1 MNFLTALQNK
11 QKTGAIPVIP
21 DIKCFSPKDGDLLRS
36 RDPVQI
42 ARDLADAGA
51 PALSVVTEPKE
62 FGGSLELLRSV
73 CAAVSVP
80 VLRKDFVTDRSDL
93 EETLRCGASAIL
105 LMVSCLG
112 EKKLTEL
119 YHAAIELGLTPFVE
133 THTEQEL
140 TFAYALGARLIGINN
155 RDILQLER
163 DDGDVS
169 HAAAL
174 LRVGQGEQGI
184 EGKQSQS
191 DAFVIVESA
200 LRGGADARTAICSG
214 ADGVLC
220 GTAILQAPDPVA
232 KYFSMARPCELKVCG
247 IMNEPDADLCQDL
260 GVDMAGFV
268 VEYPVEVPWN
278 LTCARAEKLLEH
290 VRDGRRS
297 HDCQDEHCTSYGS
310 EQEHG
315 HEHDYSHSSAVPA
328 LCVVTG
334 GSPAHVL
341 AVAKRL
347 RPDYLQ
353 LHGSETLEETLAIT
367 KVLHELGIRIIRSV
381 PTDLSLRQ
389 RMFGEASLLGVAGRL
404 KEGGVDCLLF
414 DSRDAGNAASGG
426 GSMVSVEMSSE
437 TLWDMIAAKEVFGG
451 PIMLGGGI
459 TPENIGSVQE
469 RFPADCLDIMSGS
482 EDAPGQKSP
491 EKIRRMCEA
500 LTGVGIA

>member
-1 MNFLTALQNK
+1 MDFLTALQNK

-42 ARDLADAGA
+42 ARDLAGAGA
-51 PALSVVTEPKE
+51 PALSVVTESKE
-62 FGGSLELLRSV
+62 FGGSLELLRSI
-73 CAAVSVP
+73 CAVVSVP

-112 EKKLTEL
+112 EKRLEEL
-119 YHAAIELGLTPFVE
+119 YHEAIELGLTPFVE
-133 THTEQEL
+133 THTQREL
-140 TFAYALGARLIGINN
+140 TFAYALGAKLIGINN

-174 LRVGQGEQGI
+174 LRVGQGIQ
-184 EGKQSQS
+184 GKQAQS
-191 DAFVIVESA
+191 DSFVVVESA
-200 LRGGADARTAICSG
+200 LRGGVDARTAIRSG

-247 IMNEPDADLCQDL
+247 IMNETDADLCLDL

-278 LTCARAEKLLEH
+278 LTCAQAEQLFEH
-290 VRDGRRS
+290 VRG
-297 HDCQDEHCTSYGS
+297 GS
-310 EQEHG
+310 RDHG
-315 HEHDYSHSSAVPA
+315 SAVPA

-341 AVAKRL
+341 TVAKKL

-353 LHGSETLEETLAIT
+353 LHGSETLEETLTIT
-367 KVLHELGIRIIRSV
+367 MALHESGIRVIRSV
-381 PTDLSLRQ
+381 PKDSSLRQ
-389 RMFGEASLLGVAGRL
+389 RMFGETSLTGVAGRL
-404 KEGGVDCLLF
+404 KEGGIDCLLF
-414 DSRDAGNAASGG
+414 DSRDAGNAVSGG
-426 GSMVSVEMSSE
+426 GSMISVEMSGE
-437 TLWDMIAAKEVFGG
+437 TLRDMIAAKETFGG

-459 TPENIGSVQE
+459 TPENIGSVRE

-491 EKIRRMCEA
+491 DKIRRMCEA
-500 LTGVGIA
+500 LTGVGFD